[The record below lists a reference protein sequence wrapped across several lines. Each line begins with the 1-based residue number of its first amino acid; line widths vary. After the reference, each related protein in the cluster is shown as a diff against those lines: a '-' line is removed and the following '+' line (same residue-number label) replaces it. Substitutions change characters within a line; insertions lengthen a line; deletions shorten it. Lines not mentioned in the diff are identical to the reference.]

1 MNIKMERPSW
11 DEYFAKIADDVSARS
26 TCVRHKFG
34 SVIINDRNE
43 IVSTGYNGNVRGAAH
58 CTELGYCLKDKKGIA
73 SGTGHDICQAVHAE
87 QNALL
92 QAGKLSRGSTLYVN
106 AFPCKICAR
115 LIVNAGIARVV
126 TSGSYTDE
134 EGLKILRDAD
144 IIVRHID
151 L

>member
-1 MNIKMERPSW
+1 MKRPSW
-11 DEYFAKIADDVSARS
+11 DEYFAKIAEDVARRS
-26 TCVRHKFG
+26 TCVRHQFG
-34 SVIINDRNE
+34 AVIVNDRKE
-43 IVSTGYNGNVRGAAH
+43 IVSTGYNGPVRGADH
-58 CTELGYCLKDKKGIA
+58 CIEVWCLKDKKGIA

-92 QAGKLSRGSTLYVN
+92 QAGKASRGSTLYVN

-115 LIVNAGIARVV
+115 LIVNSGIARVV
-126 TSGSYTDE
+126 TSGHYTDK

-144 IIVRHID
+144 IFVEHID

>member
-1 MNIKMERPSW
+1 MKRPSW
-11 DEYFAKIADDVSARS
+11 DEYFAKIAEDVAKRS
-26 TCVRHKFG
+26 TCIRHQFG
-34 SVIINDRNE
+34 AVIVNDRKE
-43 IVSTGYNGNVRGAAH
+43 IVATGYNGPVRGAVH
-58 CTELGYCLKDKKGIA
+58 CIDVGCLKDKCGIA

-115 LIVNAGIARVV
+115 LSVNAGIVRFV
-126 TSGSYTDE
+126 TSGTYTDE
-134 EGLKILRDAD
+134 EGLKILGDANVVVD
-144 IIVRHID
+144 HID